1 MKTILIVDDEPAARY
16 GLRRALEGKYRVTEA
31 ESAEAAREALAT
43 EQPDL
48 VLLDVV
54 LPGQSGLEFLRWMR
68 ATGGN
73 EAPVLMVSALDTAK
87 TAVEALQLGAA
98 DYLVKGFELEE
109 LRQRV
114 ANLLKLAT
122 LEKENDSLRQRMAS
136 EGQFGQMIGRT
147 SEMRRA
153 FEMADRVARTD
164 STVLILGESGTGKD
178 LLAQEIHARSPR
190 AGKPFVAVN
199 CAALPETLIESELFG
214 YERGAFTGA
223 AQQKKGKFEL
233 ASGGTLFLDE
243 IGDMNPVTQ
252 AKVLRALENRVI
264 ERLGGTQAIP
274 VDVRVISA
282 THRNLPTEIRAGK
295 FREDLF
301 YRLRVVTIE
310 LPALR
315 EHKTDIPILAEAFL
329 QMHGARLRSVAGG
342 AAAAPRKE
350 GGASPSP
357 TGEIR
362 ASGAGETGASGGGNL
377 ARATRISREAMLAL
391 ERYDWPGNVRELKN
405 ALERALVLC
414 QSHEIGVED
423 LPEEVMSGELVL
435 QHQSS
440 NGAGENGFGEKDFR
454 EAKRKFEIAY
464 ITKQLMEH
472 RWNVSKTAATIGLHR
487 QSLQEKLRELGIRRP
502 GRELPEEDSG
512 E

>member
-16 GLRRALEGKYRVTEA
+16 GLRRALESKYRVAEA
-31 ESAEAAREALAT
+31 DSAEAAREALT
-43 EQPDL
+43 RERSDL
-48 VLLDVV
+48 LLLDVV
-54 LPGQSGLEFLRWMR
+54 LPGQSGIEFLRWMR
-68 ATGGN
+68 DQGSET
-73 EAPVLMVSALDTAK
+73 PVLIVSALDTAK

-114 ANLLKLAT
+114 ANLLKLAS
-122 LEKENDSLRQRMAS
+122 LEKENDALRRRLTS

-147 SEMRRA
+147 AEMRHT
-153 FEMADRVARTD
+153 FEIAERVAPTD
-164 STVLILGESGTGKD
+164 TTVLILGESGTGKD

-190 AGKPFVAVN
+190 AAKAFVAVN

-233 ASGGTLFLDE
+233 ATGGTLFLDE

-252 AKVLRALENRVI
+252 AKVLRALENRTI
-264 ERLGGTQAIP
+264 ERLGGTQTIP

-282 THRNLPTEIRAGK
+282 THRDLPAEIRAGK

-310 LPALR
+310 LPPLR
-315 EHKTDIPILAEAFL
+315 SHKRDLPVLAESFL
-329 QMHGARLRSVAGG
+329 QMHAARLGR
-342 AAAAPRKE
+342 AARL
-350 GGASPSP
+350 
-357 TGEIR
+357 T
-362 ASGAGETGASGGGNL
+362 
-377 ARATRISREAMLAL
+377 REAIAAI

-405 ALERALVLC
+405 ALERSLVLC
-414 QSHEIGVED
+414 RGEEIDVAD
-423 LPEEVMSGELVL
+423 LPEEVARGEALVQKHSADGHASGL
-435 QHQSS
+435 
-440 NGAGENGFGEKDFR
+440 GEKDFR
-454 EAKRKFEIAY
+454 EAKRKFEVAY
-464 ITKQLMEH
+464 LTKQLTDH
-472 RWNVSKTAATIGLHR
+472 RWNVSRTAATIGLHR

-502 GRELPEEDSG
+502 GREPIDEE
-512 E
+512 EKQ

>member
-1 MKTILIVDDEPAARY
+1 M
-16 GLRRALEGKYRVTEA
+16 
-31 ESAEAAREALAT
+31 
-43 EQPDL
+43 
-48 VLLDVV
+48 
-54 LPGQSGLEFLRWMR
+54 
-68 ATGGN
+68 
-73 EAPVLMVSALDTAK
+73 
-87 TAVEALQLGAA
+87 GAA

-109 LRQRV
+109 LRTRV

-122 LEKENDSLRQRMAS
+122 LEKENDSLRRRMAS

-153 FEMADRVARTD
+153 FEMAERVARTD

-178 LLAQEIHARSPR
+178 LLAQEIHVRSPR
-190 AGKPFVAVN
+190 AGKTYVAVN

-264 ERLGGTQAIP
+264 ERLGGTQTIP

-282 THRNLPTEIRAGK
+282 THRNLPEEIRAGK

-315 EHKTDIPILAEAFL
+315 AHKEDVPVLAEAFV
-329 QMHGARLRSVAGG
+329 QMHGARLQN
-342 AAAAPRKE
+342 P
-350 GGASPSP
+350 
-357 TGEIR
+357 
-362 ASGAGETGASGGGNL
+362 
-377 ARATRISREAMLAL
+377 ARLTREALVAL

-405 ALERALVLC
+405 ALERAMVLC
-414 QSHEIGVED
+414 RGEEIGVED
-423 LPEEVMSGELVL
+423 LPAEVVSGEMPA
-435 QHQSS
+435 HKPS
-440 NGAGENGFGEKDFR
+440 NGFGENGFSEKDFR
-454 EAKRKFEIAY
+454 EAKRKFEVAY
-464 ITKQLMEH
+464 LTKQLSDH
-472 RWNVSKTAATIGLHR
+472 RWNVSRTAATIGLHR

-502 GRELPEEDSG
+502 GRELPEDEK
-512 E
+512 

>member
-16 GLRRALEGKYRVTEA
+16 GLRRALEAKYRVAEA
-31 ESAEAAREALAT
+31 ESAEAAREALNT

-48 VLLDVV
+48 ILLDVV
-54 LPGQSGLEFLRWMR
+54 LPGQSGLEFLKWLREQ
-68 ATGGN
+68 GS
-73 EAPVLMVSALDTAK
+73 ELPVLMVSALDTAK

-114 ANLLKLAT
+114 ANLLKLAA
-122 LEKENDSLRQRMAS
+122 LEEENDSLRRRMAT

-147 SEMRRA
+147 AEMRRA
-153 FEMADRVARTD
+153 FEMADRVARAD

-178 LLAQEIHARSPR
+178 LMAQEIHARSRR
-190 AGKPFVAVN
+190 AGKAYVAVN

-252 AKVLRALENRVI
+252 AKVLRALENRTI
-264 ERLGGTQAIP
+264 ERLGGTQPIP

-282 THRNLPTEIRAGK
+282 THRNLAAEIRAGK

-310 LPALR
+310 LPPLR
-315 EHKTDIPILAEAFL
+315 AHKQDIPVLAEAFL
-329 QMHGARLRSVAGG
+329 QMHGTRLGRTARL
-342 AAAAPRKE
+342 
-350 GGASPSP
+350 
-357 TGEIR
+357 T
-362 ASGAGETGASGGGNL
+362 
-377 ARATRISREAMLAL
+377 REATSAI

-405 ALERALVLC
+405 ALERSLVLC
-414 QSHEIGVED
+414 RTDAIGVED
-423 LPEEVMSGELVL
+423 LPQEVVSGEEPA
-435 QHQSS
+435 HKNS
-440 NGAGENGFGEKDFR
+440 NGASENGFGEKDFR
-454 EAKRKFEIAY
+454 EAKRKFEVAY
-464 ITKQLMEH
+464 ITKQLVEH

-502 GRELPEEDSG
+502 GREMPEED
-512 E
+512 

>member
-16 GLRRALEGKYRVTEA
+16 GLRRALEAKYRIAEA
-31 ESAEAAREALAT
+31 ESAEAAREALPR
-43 EQPDL
+43 EEPDL

-54 LPGQSGLEFLRWMR
+54 LPGQDGLSFLKWMR
-68 ATGGN
+68 EQGS
-73 EAPVLMVSALDTAK
+73 EVPVLMVSALDTAK
-87 TAVEALQLGAA
+87 TAVEALRLGAA

-122 LEKENDSLRQRMAS
+122 LEKENDALRRRMAT
-136 EGQFGQMIGRT
+136 EGQFGQMIGR
-147 SEMRRA
+147 SAEMRRA
-153 FEMADRVARTD
+153 FEMAERVAPTD

-190 AGKPFVAVN
+190 AEKPFVAVN

-233 ASGGTLFLDE
+233 ASGGTIFLDE

-252 AKVLRALENRVI
+252 AKVLRVLENRTI
-264 ERLGGTQAIP
+264 ERLGGTQSIP

-282 THRNLPTEIRAGK
+282 THRNLAAEIRNGK

-310 LPALR
+310 LPPLRAHKGDIALL
-315 EHKTDIPILAEAFL
+315 TEAFL
-329 QMHGARLRSVAGG
+329 QMHMSKLRSVDG
-342 AAAAPRKE
+342 A
-350 GGASPSP
+350 GGASPAP
-357 TGEIR
+357 TKR
-362 ASGAGETGASGGGNL
+362 LT
-377 ARATRISREAMLAL
+377 REALAAI
-391 ERYDWPGNVRELKN
+391 EKYDWPGNVRELKN
-405 ALERALVLC
+405 ALERSLVLC
-414 QSHEIGVED
+414 RREEIGLED
-423 LPEEVMSGELVL
+423 LPAEVAHGEAISVKHGGEEQDHGMGE
-435 QHQSS
+435 
-440 NGAGENGFGEKDFR
+440 ADFR
-454 EAKRKFEIAY
+454 EAKRKFEVAY
-464 ITKQLMEH
+464 LMKQLGEH
-472 RWNVSKTAATIGLHR
+472 RWNVSRTAATIGLHR

-502 GRELPEEDSG
+502 GREPMED

>member
-16 GLRRALEGKYRVTEA
+16 GLRRALEGKYRVVEA
-31 ESAEAAREALAT
+31 DSAEGAGEALSR
-43 EQPDL
+43 ERPDL

-54 LPGQSGLEFLRWMR
+54 LPGQNGISFLQWIREQ
-68 ATGGN
+68 GN
-73 EAPVLMVSALDTAK
+73 DVPVLMVSALDTAK

-122 LEKENDSLRQRMAS
+122 LEKENDSLRRRLTS
-136 EGQFGQMIGRT
+136 EGQFGQMLGRAG
-147 SEMRRA
+147 EMRRA
-153 FEMADRVARTD
+153 FEIADRVAPTD

-178 LLAQEIHARSPR
+178 LLAQEIHVRSPR

-252 AKVLRALENRVI
+252 AKVLRALENRTI
-264 ERLGGTQAIP
+264 ERLGGTQSIP

-282 THRNLPTEIRAGK
+282 THRNLPAEIRSGK

-301 YRLRVVTIE
+301 YRLRVVSID
-310 LPALR
+310 LPPLR
-315 EHKTDIPILAEAFL
+315 AHKKDISLLAEAFL
-329 QMHGARLRSVAGG
+329 QMHGSRLGRTARL
-342 AAAAPRKE
+342 
-350 GGASPSP
+350 
-357 TGEIR
+357 
-362 ASGAGETGASGGGNL
+362 
-377 ARATRISREAMLAL
+377 SREAMAAI

-405 ALERALVLC
+405 ALERSLVLC
-414 QSHEIGVED
+414 NGDEIGAQD
-423 LPEEVMSGELVL
+423 LPLEVASGEAIA
-435 QHQSS
+435 HKP
-440 NGAGENGFGEKDFR
+440 GENGADVGLGEKDFR
-454 EAKRKFEIAY
+454 EAKHKFEVAY
-464 ITKQLMEH
+464 LTKQLVSH
-472 RWNVSKTAATIGLHR
+472 RWNVSRTAATIGLHR

-502 GRELPEEDSG
+502 GREPLEGNES
-512 E
+512 